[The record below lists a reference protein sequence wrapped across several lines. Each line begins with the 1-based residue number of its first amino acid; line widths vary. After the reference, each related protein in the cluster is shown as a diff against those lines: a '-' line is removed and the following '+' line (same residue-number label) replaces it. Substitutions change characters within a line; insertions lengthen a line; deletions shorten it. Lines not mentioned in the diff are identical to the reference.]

1 MATNFPNS
9 PSNGD
14 THTFGGATYT
24 YNSTIGAWTGPS
36 TTAGGG
42 ASVTVSETAPS
53 SPSEGDLWFDPSVLK
68 TFVYY
73 NDGTANQWV
82 QNNPTG
88 SGGSSGGASVTA
100 SDTAPTSPS
109 AGDLWYKSDTG
120 SLYVYYTDADSSQW
134 VGVSGPA
141 GADGA
146 DGAAGAD
153 GADGASVSVAY
164 ANFASFP
171 ANPAEGDLAYAQ
183 DTNTLY
189 VYDGSEWD
197 RISSGSDESPLVTT
211 EPVTSHDLNSDGTTS
226 TVTMVAEDPE
236 GFDIEYGIRYNTT
249 GNTLPSQLAS
259 ATTINQSTGVFTF
272 TPSTSGSGS
281 FISRLTASDGNRV
294 TTRNVTVTLDLSV
307 QLTNLGGGTHSGTGN
322 TIYTAPSGMV
332 LTASTGTYSATYY
345 NLDNIFDGQ
354 TSGAL
359 NNYWLSNGSTTDT
372 LTFDFSS
379 ATNNDGDAMSYIKQI
394 IVTPYCRSDSFS
406 NITKVETSSN
416 GSTWTQVYGDQ
427 GYTSSNSGDGVSH
440 TLNLSTSNLYF
451 RISLS
456 RTGNWGTSINE
467 VVVWGY

>member
-24 YNSTIGAWTGPS
+24 YSSSMGAWTGPS
-36 TTAGGG
+36 TTAGG

-82 QNNPTG
+82 QSNPTG
-88 SGGSSGGASVTA
+88 SGGSRGGGASVTA

-109 AGDLWYKSDTG
+109 AGDLWFKSDTG
-120 SLYVYYTDADSSQW
+120 ALYVYYTDADSSQW

-146 DGAAGAD
+146 AGAAGAS
-153 GADGASVSVAY
+153 ASVSY
-164 ANFASFP
+164 ANLAAFP
-171 ANPAEGDLAYAQ
+171 ASPTEGDIAYAQ
-183 DTNTLY
+183 DTNALY

-197 RISSGSDESPLVTT
+197 RIASGSDESPHVTT
-211 EPVTSHDLNSDGTTS
+211 EPPTSHGLLADGSTS
-226 TVTMVAEDPE
+226 TITMVAEDPE
-236 GFDIEYGIRYNTT
+236 GFDIEYGIKYNTS
-249 GNTLPSQLAS
+249 GGTLPAQLAS
-259 ATTINQSTGVFTF
+259 ATTINQSTGVYTF
-272 TPSTSGSGS
+272 TPTTTTSNAGS
-281 FISRLTASDGNRV
+281 FVTRLTASDGNRV
-294 TTRNVTVTLDLSV
+294 TTRNVTVNLNFPV
-307 QLTNLGGGTHSGTGN
+307 ELTNLGGGTVSGTGGV
-322 TIYTAPSGMV
+322 TYTSPSGMV
-332 LTASTGTYSATYY
+332 LTASTGHYNATYY
-345 NLDNIFDGQ
+345 TLDNIFDGQ

-359 NNYWLSNGSTTDT
+359 NNYWLSSGSTTDT
-372 LTFDFSS
+372 LTFDFSN
-379 ATNNDGDAMSYIKQI
+379 ATNNSGDAMAYIQKI

-406 NITKVETSSN
+406 NITKIERSSN
-416 GSTWTQVYGDQ
+416 GSTWTQVHGDQ

-440 TLNLSTSNLYF
+440 TLNLNTSDLYF